1 MKTIAE
7 SIRMIERRFDIFPAK
22 FDWRGRVYRVDAV
35 NECKTITDT
44 RGVPAAFHYWV
55 RCDDQRFH
63 LEEIVPSGHWS
74 VHHD

>member
-1 MKTIAE
+1 MKIIAE

-44 RGVPAAFHYWV
+44 RGGQSITIDKGLG
-55 RCDDQRFH
+55 R
-63 LEEIVPSGHWS
+63 
-74 VHHD
+74 